1 MDFYAKGIKMT
12 SRFLEQYGLPA
23 EAGRVLPAF
32 AKAMAGSLCYP
43 RRLELARGIEP
54 STRRRF
60 GSEACLTGSYKCMAC
75 QPKRRWFCP
84 PSRKLWRAAFAS
96 REGWSWR
103 EESNL
108 QPAVY
113 KTAALP
119 IELRQRPNREYTEA
133 PTSGKQPS
141 IRRSIPVK
149 VPLPCTHQVFAMAI
163 LRGKSPCPCRRV
175 RQHI

>member
-1 MDFYAKGIKMT
+1 MDFYAKGIKRT

-23 EAGRVLPAF
+23 E
-32 AKAMAGSLCYP
+32 
-43 RRLELARGIEP
+43 
-54 STRRRF
+54 
-60 GSEACLTGSYKCMAC
+60 TGMG
-75 QPKRRWFCP
+75 CP

-119 IELRQRPNREYTEA
+119 IELRQRPNRGYTEA

-141 IRRSIPVK
+141 LRQSIPVK
-149 VPLPCTHQVFAMAI
+149 APLLSAHPVIADGDPPQEESVPLPTRTTAY
-163 LRGKSPCPCRRV
+163 
-175 RQHI
+175 